1 MWSKFKWDMFVTS
14 FIPLWVSIIIFDVWD
29 IVYNAITEFPKDGKL
44 VGRLLCFAKNNII
57 PFASVIII
65 FAFVII
71 SIHGISRFLKER
83 ECSKQNPNGTI
94 KKVKKANKLSSE
106 FLLAYILPL
115 IAFDFSNLKS
125 LALFIVYF
133 AILAFLCIRNNNI
146 YTNIFLEF
154 KRYRIY
160 LCDIERLVPGDK
172 TITYYD
178 SLIISKDDLT
188 LLEDKG
194 IKYWDCDNY
203 IYIHIKENI
212 DNE

>member
-65 FAFVII
+65 FTVVII

-83 ECSKQNPNGTI
+83 ECSKQNPTGTI
-94 KKVKKANKLSSE
+94 LKVQKANKLSTE

-115 IAFDFSNLKS
+115 IAFDFGALKDVV
-125 LALFIVYF
+125 LFLTYF
-133 AILAFLCIRNNNI
+133 LYLLSYVFVITI
-146 YTNIFLEF
+146 YI
-154 KRYRIY
+154 RIY
-160 LCDIERLVPGDK
+160 FWNLRNIE
-172 TITYYD
+172 
-178 SLIISKDDLT
+178 
-188 LLEDKG
+188 
-194 IKYWDCDNY
+194 Y
-203 IYIHIKENI
+203 IYVTLNVLSSEIKKSRI
-212 DNE
+212 MTA